1 MINLD
6 FSKIKV
12 LIIGDLM
19 IDHYIICNSNRQS
32 PEAPV
37 PVLTKVK
44 EYFKLGGA
52 ANVASNMRSLGAEVT
67 CLGYVGADSCGKK
80 LISLMESQKINS
92 KYVEINDK
100 IITTV
105 KKRYYQQKTPILR
118 FDNEKKIN
126 NWIPSAIQNIS
137 FNKFDLIV
145 LSDYDKGVLNNNWY
159 NNINHQNIIV
169 DPKKENF
176 DFYKGANV
184 ITPNHLELEK
194 AYGAEIRSSEET
206 IKACN
211 QLISK
216 YSFKYIIAKRGAKGI
231 IVVGEN
237 FSQNIKALKVED
249 VDVTGAGDTVISYF
263 SLAYTLTKDVILS
276 AKIANYAAS
285 KAVSHFGTTVL
296 SSEEIAK
303 IKLEL
308 NF

>member
-1 MINLD
+1 
-6 FSKIKV
+6 
-12 LIIGDLM
+12 M
-19 IDHYIICNSNRQS
+19 IDQYIICSSNRQS

-37 PVLTKVK
+37 PVLTKDK

-52 ANVASNMRSLGAEVT
+52 ANVASNMRSLGSEVA
-67 CLGYVGADSCGKK
+67 CLGYVGNDSCGKK

-92 KYVEINDK
+92 KYIEINDK
-100 IITTV
+100 MITTV
-105 KKRYYQQKTPILR
+105 KKRYYQKKTPILR
-118 FDNEKKIN
+118 FDKEKKID
-126 NWIPSAIQNIS
+126 NWIPSSIQNIN

-159 NNINHQNIIV
+159 NNINHQNVIV

-176 DFYKGANV
+176 DFYEGVKV
-184 ITPNHLELEK
+184 ITPNSLELEK
-194 AYGAEIRSSEET
+194 AYGSKIRSSEET

-211 QLISK
+211 QLIKK
-216 YSFKYIIAKRGAKGI
+216 YSFKYIIAKRGAKGM

-237 FSQNIKALKVED
+237 FSQNIKAFKVED

-263 SLAYTLTKDVILS
+263 SLAFTLTKDVILS
-276 AKIANYAAS
+276 AKLANYAAA